1 MVCAATVNSSPALLR
16 CAETAA
22 CRGKA
27 TILREG
33 WGDPPSPPGSAPT
46 RTRHAQPRE
55 TGRAGEDAGGLSA
68 GGRRAVTRCGV
79 FHHLASIHR
88 SRTRSLQAAG
98 ARYAR
103 CYGPP
108 PFRGTMGIVTSG
120 WVQHRR
126 AHLVGVSRG
135 GSNDMT
141 VGAHPHAHLDISV
154 TVPPYHSFVVCRYIS
169 DLVPHVYS
177 YEIYF

>member
-1 MVCAATVNSSPALLR
+1 MVCAATVNLSPALLR
-16 CAETAA
+16 RAETAA

-55 TGRAGEDAGGLSA
+55 TGRAGEDAGGLTA

-103 CYGPP
+103 CYGLPP
-108 PFRGTMGIVTSG
+108 SRGTTGTIASG

-135 GSNDMT
+135 GSND
-141 VGAHPHAHLDISV
+141 GRCPPPCPLGHFGNGPPISLFRRLSV
-154 TVPPYHSFVVCRYIS
+154 HIRPSSTRIQ
-169 DLVPHVYS
+169 L
-177 YEIYF
+177 